1 MLPADA
7 PISLRLALCFHCLLR
22 LGSPAHSS
30 PARQWRHRLE
40 SRPPHPLQE
49 PSLAEGRCLQ
59 GPARAKIRGADAW
72 VQKGQPEAK
81 LSYSSSPSCGRRGQ
95 APRRSGGGS
104 QIGTSPASPP
114 PSLELS

>member
-72 VQKGQPEAK
+72 VQKGQPRGEIK
-81 LSYSSSPSCGRRGQ
+81 LFLFPFLRETWTG
-95 APRRSGGGS
+95 A
-104 QIGTSPASPP
+104 A
-114 PSLELS
+114 